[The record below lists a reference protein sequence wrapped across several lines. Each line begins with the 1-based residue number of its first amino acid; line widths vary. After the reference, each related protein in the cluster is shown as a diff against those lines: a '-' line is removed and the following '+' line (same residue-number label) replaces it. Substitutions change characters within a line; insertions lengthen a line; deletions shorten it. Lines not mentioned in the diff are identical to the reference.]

1 MARRDSSKKQ
11 SGVRLSEFRK
21 HPEAAPK
28 PIYVLLGTDPYLLDQ
43 GRRAVRRQVL
53 GDADP
58 GMALLELGGEE
69 AVLADVLDALRTP
82 PFLAPR
88 RLVSIRE
95 AEKFLGQKGSGGEE
109 EGTESPAADPS
120 TRLGVA
126 LPAQGGSAWGGS
138 ASKGDGKKVREAL
151 LRYLEAPATT
161 GSLCLEVA
169 SWNESTSLA
178 KRVAAVGVVIR
189 CEIIDLN
196 VLPGWLQRETRDR
209 YHKTLTYAAAQ
220 MLLEYLGTDMAAL
233 LAALDALALF
243 TESATAIDAPDVDN
257 VIARGHHERVW
268 ALSDAVA
275 ERQIPRALELLDA
288 FWAEGMV
295 APQIVGLLRSS
306 LRQLIRTKA
315 LARRMNLDAA
325 MAQANVFYGAQDRVR
340 RALAS
345 FSDEHLAGAYQAL
358 VDADLEAKTTP
369 ERRLAMETLVHR
381 LCRPEAA
388 RNAAF
393 AGRSPTSS
401 DA

>member
-1 MARRDSSKKQ
+1 MAR
-11 SGVRLSEFRK
+11 SGSPKRLVGIRLSEFLK

-28 PIYVLLGTDPYLLDQ
+28 PIYVLLGSDPYLLDQ

-53 GDADP
+53 ADADP

-95 AEKFLGQKGSGGEE
+95 AEKFLGQKGGGGED
-109 EGTESPAADPS
+109 EGAESPAA
-120 TRLGVA
+120 
-126 LPAQGGSAWGGS
+126 
-138 ASKGDGKKVREAL
+138 DGKKVREAL
-151 LRYLEAPATT
+151 LRYLEAPAPT

-178 KRVAAVGVVIR
+178 KRVAAVGCVIC
-189 CEIIDLN
+189 CE
-196 VLPGWLQRETRDR
+196 VTEPGTLPGWLQRETRSR

-243 TESATAIDAPDVDN
+243 TESATAIDAPDVDS
-257 VIARGHHERVW
+257 VIARGHHDRVW

-275 ERQIPRALELLDA
+275 ERRIPRALELLDA

-295 APQIVGLLRSS
+295 APQIVGLLRSTF
-306 LRQLIRTKA
+306 RQLIRTKA
-315 LARRMNLDAA
+315 LARRMSLDAA

-340 RALAS
+340 RALAA
-345 FSDEHLAGAYQAL
+345 FSVEHLAGAYQAL
-358 VDADLEAKTTP
+358 VDTDLEAKTTP
-369 ERRLAMETLVHR
+369 NDRLAMETLVHR

-388 RNAAF
+388 RDAESLAR
-393 AGRSPTSS
+393 ASS
-401 DA
+401 D